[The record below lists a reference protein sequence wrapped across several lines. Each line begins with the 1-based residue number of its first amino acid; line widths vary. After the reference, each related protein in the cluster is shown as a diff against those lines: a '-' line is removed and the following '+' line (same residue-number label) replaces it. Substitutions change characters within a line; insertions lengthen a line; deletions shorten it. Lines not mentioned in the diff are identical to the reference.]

1 MALRRLGRAGWGRR
15 KPSIPTATV
24 EEIVRATLQ
33 DKPVGETHWS
43 CRSMARVQGV
53 RPATVQRIWSARG
66 LKPHLVE
73 TFKLSNVPCVEEKL
87 VDVVGLYLSPPDQ
100 AVVLC
105 MDEKSQIQALDRTQP
120 TLPMKRGRA
129 GTMTHDSKRNGTTTL
144 ATPFE
149 AGLSLQ
155 AETLENKVTDLLRER
170 IITGALR
177 ATTTVSPRLIAGEL
191 SVSLTP
197 VNHALKRL
205 EAEGYVRIL
214 PRKGLVVAPLC
225 YEDLEELTVQRAAL
239 EGFATECAVPRMQ
252 VEDIARLERMAGLI
266 DHSLLTAPRD
276 AVTMFRLDQNFH
288 LAVYE
293 PARRPSLLRTIVR
306 LRDRERAYMHL
317 ASALVMDHMYQSQR
331 VHRQIL
337 DACRERDVERATE
350 VVQEHV
356 HHVLDVSRQ
365 LLTTSLEKSDVSQP

>member
-1 MALRRLGRAGWGRR
+1 
-15 KPSIPTATV
+15 
-24 EEIVRATLQ
+24 
-33 DKPVGETHWS
+33 
-43 CRSMARVQGV
+43 
-53 RPATVQRIWSARG
+53 
-66 LKPHLVE
+66 
-73 TFKLSNVPCVEEKL
+73 
-87 VDVVGLYLSPPDQ
+87 
-100 AVVLC
+100 
-105 MDEKSQIQALDRTQP
+105 
-120 TLPMKRGRA
+120 MK
-129 GTMTHDSKRNGTTTL
+129 

-155 AETLENKVTDLLRER
+155 AETLEDKVTDLLRER

-177 ATTTVSPRLIAGEL
+177 ATTAVKPRVIAGEL

-214 PRKGLVVAPLC
+214 PRKGLVVVPLS

-317 ASALVMDHMYQSQR
+317 ASALVMDHMYQSQQ
-331 VHRQIL
+331 VHRWIL

-350 VVQEHV
+350 VVREHV
-356 HHVLDVSRQ
+356 HHVLDVSRH
-365 LLTTSLEKSDVSQP
+365 LLTTSLEKSDVHSTVTGGVPCPGGRRVWATQPAGRVSPCSSPRPSPLVG